1 MGHGDIAENKTRIS
15 LVIPKELKGYFM
27 TIAEAEDRSL
37 NYVIV
42 KALQSYRDGDTGH
55 KQQAVTNVTP

>member
-15 LVIPKELKGYFM
+15 LVIPKELKEYFSA
-27 TIAEAEDRSL
+27 IAEAEDRSL

-42 KALQSYRDGDTGH
+42 KALQSYKDGDTGR
-55 KQQAVTNVTP
+55 KQ